1 MSQQGQ
7 FQPRRPIAPARS
19 LPEPEFNLG
28 NLPKINESE
37 IGNGVD
43 GNLDTIQV
51 MKKIARERAGDP
63 LVRKLALNILHQ
75 YQIPSN
81 HYVDECLA
89 IGDYVKRKVRY
100 VKDPSNIEYLQDPV
114 DLIKQIQAGTAQ
126 GDCDDQALLTAALL
140 LSVGHDPKFRAVR
153 YETVV
158 GNYNH
163 IYVVV
168 YERNPYKEIQ
178 RVVLDCILKDK
189 QIGTEVPHASGDE
202 FEV

>member
-1 MSQQGQ
+1 ML
-7 FQPRRPIAPARS
+7 FRS
-19 LPEPEFNLG
+19 
-28 NLPKINESE
+28 
-37 IGNGVD
+37 
-43 GNLDTIQV
+43 
-51 MKKIARERAGDP
+51 
-63 LVRKLALNILHQ
+63 
-75 YQIPSN
+75 
-81 HYVDECLA
+81 
-89 IGDYVKRKVRY
+89 DYVKRKVRY